1 MDGGMDMDVDVDVD
15 ETRDEYVERFRALA
29 REGLDEL
36 FVSDRLPGLVGGRL
50 EHFAVVDKADKADK
64 GVSVHAE
71 TRFSFRGHRFRYERQ
86 IWPPGFPLEIQTALY
101 IEHLR
106 ERVLT
111 RRYRAGAD
119 PEAAIEI

>member
-1 MDGGMDMDVDVDVD
+1 MDVD
-15 ETRDEYVERFRALA
+15 ETRDEYVERFSALVGK
-29 REGLDEL
+29 GLDEL
-36 FVSDRLPGLVGGRL
+36 FVADRLPGLVGGRL
-50 EHFAVVDKADKADK
+50 EHFAVVDRVVDKVVGK

-111 RRYRAGAD
+111 RRYREEGD
-119 PEAAIEI
+119 SEAVIEI

>member
-1 MDGGMDMDVDVDVD
+1 MDGGVDVDVDVD

-29 REGLDEL
+29 REALDEL
-36 FVSDRLPGLVGGRL
+36 FVADRLPGLVGGRL
-50 EHFAVVDKADKADK
+50 EHFAVVDKVDK
-64 GVSVHAE
+64 GVSIHAE

>member
-1 MDGGMDMDVDVDVD
+1 MDVD
-15 ETRDEYVERFRALA
+15 ETRDEYVERFSALA
-29 REGLDEL
+29 GEGLAEL
-36 FVSDRLPGLVGGRL
+36 FVADRLPGLVGGRL
-50 EHFAVVDKADKADK
+50 EHFAVVDKAVDK
-64 GVSVHAE
+64 GVPVHAE

-101 IEHLR
+101 VEHLR

-119 PEAAIEI
+119 PEAVIEI